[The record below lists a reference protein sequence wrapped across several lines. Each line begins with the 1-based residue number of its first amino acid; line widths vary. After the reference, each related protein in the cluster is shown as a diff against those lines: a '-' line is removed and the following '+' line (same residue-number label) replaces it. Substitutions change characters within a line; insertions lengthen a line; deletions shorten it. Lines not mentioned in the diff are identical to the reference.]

1 MTTSWDENRVMHI
14 QGLTESLVKLQ
25 AVQQDGRVIHR
36 VRQAAQR
43 AIEQVEVAVT
53 LLKQQ
58 DYPL

>member
-1 MTTSWDENRVMHI
+1 MMTSWDENRVMHV

-25 AVQQDGRVIHR
+25 AVQQDARVIHR